1 MQHFLIRLLSAD
13 DAPVFREI
21 RLAGLQNHPE
31 AFGADIEDESSRS
44 VEWFAD
50 RLRNSAVFGGFNE
63 ARELCGLIAVARS
76 ESPKT
81 RHSASIWGMYVKAAY
96 RGTGLSASLLN
107 VAVTYAFEHCST
119 VRLAVVE
126 SNHAARRLYSKAGFR
141 EWARD
146 LAALKVGD
154 VFHDEIM
161 MRLDKPPSAE
171 IIS

>member
-1 MQHFLIRLLSAD
+1 MQTFFIRPLSPD
-13 DAPVFREI
+13 DASAFRET
-21 RLAGLQNHPE
+21 RLAGLQDHPE
-31 AFGADIEDESSRS
+31 AFGADLEDESSRS

-63 ARELCGLIAVARS
+63 ARELCGLIAVARGQS
-76 ESPKT
+76 AKT
-81 RHSASIWGMYVKAAY
+81 RHNASIWGMYVKAAH
-96 RGTGLSASLLN
+96 RGTGLSARLLDAA
-107 VAVTYAFEHCST
+107 VAHAFEQCVT

-141 EWARD
+141 EWATD
-146 LAALKVGD
+146 IAALKVGD

-171 IIS
+171 TTS